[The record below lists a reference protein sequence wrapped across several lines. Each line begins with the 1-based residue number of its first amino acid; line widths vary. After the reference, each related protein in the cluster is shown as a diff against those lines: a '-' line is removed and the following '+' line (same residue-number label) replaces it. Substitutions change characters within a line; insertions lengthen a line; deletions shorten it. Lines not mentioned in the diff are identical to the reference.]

1 MLYNEFAFGHGAT
14 LGYILAHEEVMRE
27 HEHGMRFSLDPKLNR
42 ELADLVKSNI
52 MDAALTLAGLNLRWS
67 KMVKCVTTFKAARMV
82 LNDGMAKVEE
92 LHHHGALGETEKE
105 KLMVLMKEQARC
117 SSHT

>member
-1 MLYNEFAFGHGAT
+1 
-14 LGYILAHEEVMRE
+14 
-27 HEHGMRFSLDPKLNR
+27 
-42 ELADLVKSNI
+42 
-52 MDAALTLAGLNLRWS
+52 MDAALTLAGMNLRWS

-105 KLMVLMKEQARC
+105 KLMVLMKEQVRSVTVHNGLQRSATRRDAL
-117 SSHT
+117 